1 MAKKKIS
8 NKQKLIALKKAN
20 LENAREFVQKNFDA
34 ISKGRI
40 DYKSLDTTAKRVF
53 NAKRNFENTF
63 TYKNK
68 FLKNP
73 FNILNQLRAKR
84 PGEEGTIPYGVT
96 DLTNL
101 FPEKILRNLLNAPV
115 TIDFE
120 SWKESLGKGKFKKYR
135 QKNGKLL
142 DILDRLK
149 SYQKQ
154 GFNIMV
160 KELDIKDPKTGKVIK
175 AGEIKTGNQAFEAL
189 KKFEQDKQDEFWNDR
204 KDELETIEIVYK
216 KIMIDPED
224 ETIRIDLNKAKA
236 TPKGGTY

>member
-1 MAKKKIS
+1 MAKKRIS
-8 NKQKLIALKKAN
+8 NKQRLIQLKKQN
-20 LENAREFVQKNFDA
+20 LENARSFVEKNFDA
-34 ISKGRI
+34 IDKGRI
-40 DYKSLDTTAKRVF
+40 DYKSLDTTTKRVF
-53 NAKRNFENTF
+53 KAKKNFANTF

-73 FNILNQLRAKR
+73 FNILSQLRAKS
-84 PGEEGTIPYGVT
+84 PGEKGTIPYGVT

-101 FPEKILRNLLNAPV
+101 FPEKILRNLLNTPV

-154 GFNIMV
+154 GFKIIV
-160 KELDIKDPKTGKVIK
+160 KTLDIKDADGKVIK
-175 AGEIKTGNQAFEAL
+175 KGEDKIDNDAFVAL
-189 KKFEQDKQDEFWNDR
+189 KNFEQQKQDEFWADR
-204 KDELETIEIVYK
+204 KDELETIEIIYR
-216 KIMIDPED
+216 KIIIDPED
-224 ETIRIDLNKAKA
+224 ETITIDLKKAKA
-236 TPKGGTY
+236 EPKGGTY

>member
-1 MAKKKIS
+1 MAKKNIS
-8 NKQKLIALKKAN
+8 KKQKLVALKKAD
-20 LENAREFVQKNFDA
+20 LQKAREFVDKNFEA
-34 ISKGRI
+34 INKGRV
-40 DYKSLDTTAKRVF
+40 DYKSLNTTQKRVF

-73 FNILNQLRAKR
+73 FNILNQLRAKA
-84 PGEEGTIPYGVT
+84 PGEKGTIPYGVT

-120 SWKESLGKGKFKKYR
+120 SWKESLGKGRFKKYR

-154 GFNIMV
+154 GFKIIV
-160 KELDIKDPKTGKVIK
+160 KDLKGDTKIDNE
-175 AGEIKTGNQAFEAL
+175 AFVAL
-189 KKFEQDKQDEFWNDR
+189 KNFEQQKQDEFWQDR

-216 KIMIDPED
+216 KIQIDPED
-224 ETIRIDLNKAKA
+224 ETITIDHKKPKA

>member
-8 NKQKLIALKKAN
+8 NKQKLIALKKAD
-20 LENAREFVQKNFDA
+20 LEKAREFVNKNFDA
-34 ISKGRI
+34 INKGRI
-40 DYKSLDTTAKRVF
+40 DYKSLDTTAKKVF
-53 NAKRNFENTF
+53 NAKRNFDNTF

-73 FNILNQLRAKR
+73 FNILNQLRAKA
-84 PGEEGTIPYGVT
+84 PGEKGTIPYGVT

-101 FPEKILRNLLNAPV
+101 FPEKILRSLLNAPV

-120 SWKESLGKGKFKKYR
+120 SWKESLGKGRFKKYR

-149 SYQKQ
+149 AYQKQ
-154 GFNIMV
+154 GFKIIV
-160 KELDIKDPKTGKVIK
+160 KDLN
-175 AGEIKTGNQAFEAL
+175 GETKIDNDAFVAL
-189 KKFEQDKQDEFWNDR
+189 KNFEQQKQDEFSQDR

-216 KIMIDPED
+216 KIQIDPED
-224 ETIRIDLNKAKA
+224 ETITIDLKKAKA

>member
-34 ISKGRI
+34 INKGKI

-53 NAKRNFENTF
+53 NAKKNLENTF

-84 PGEEGTIPYGVT
+84 PGEKGVIPYGQR

-101 FPEKILRNLLNAPV
+101 FPEKILRTLLNTPV

-154 GFNIMV
+154 GFKIIV
-160 KELDIKDPKTGKVIK
+160 KDLN
-175 AGEIKTGNQAFEAL
+175 GNNQVNNDAFVAL
-189 KKFEQDKQDEFWNDR
+189 KNFEQQKQDEFWADR
-204 KDELETIEIVYK
+204 KDELETIEIIYR
-216 KIMIDPED
+216 KIVIDPED
-224 ETIRIDLNKAKA
+224 ETITIDLKKAKA
-236 TPKGGTY
+236 EPKGGTY

>member
-20 LENAREFVQKNFDA
+20 LDNAREFVQKNFDA

-53 NAKRNFENTF
+53 NAKKNFKNTF

-68 FLKNP
+68 FVKNP

-84 PGEEGTIPYGVT
+84 PGEKGVIPYGVT

-101 FPEKILRNLLNAPV
+101 FPEKILRTLLNTPV

-154 GFNIMV
+154 GFKIIV
-160 KELDIKDPKTGKVIK
+160 KDLN
-175 AGEIKTGNQAFEAL
+175 GNNQVNNDAFVAL
-189 KKFEQDKQDEFWNDR
+189 KNFEQQKQDEFWADR
-204 KDELETIEIVYK
+204 KDELETIEIIYR
-216 KIMIDPED
+216 KIVIDPED
-224 ETIRIDLNKAKA
+224 ETITIDLKKAKA
-236 TPKGGTY
+236 EPKGGTY

>member
-1 MAKKKIS
+1 MAKKRIS

-20 LENAREFVQKNFDA
+20 LANAREFVQNNFDA
-34 ISKGRI
+34 ISKGKI
-40 DYKSLDTTAKRVF
+40 DYKSLDTTTKRVF

-84 PGEEGTIPYGVT
+84 PGEKGVIPYGVT

-101 FPEKILRNLLNAPV
+101 FPEKILRTLLNTPV

-120 SWKESLGKGKFKKYR
+120 SWKESLGKGNFKKYR

-154 GFNIMV
+154 GFKIIV
-160 KELDIKDPKTGKVIK
+160 KDLN
-175 AGEIKTGNQAFEAL
+175 GNTQINNDAFVAL
-189 KKFEQDKQDEFWNDR
+189 KNFEQQKQDEFWADR
-204 KDELETIEIVYK
+204 KDELETIEIIYR
-216 KIMIDPED
+216 KIIIDPED
-224 ETIRIDLNKAKA
+224 ETITIDLKKAKA
-236 TPKGGTY
+236 EPKGGTY

>member
-34 ISKGRI
+34 INKGKI

-53 NAKRNFENTF
+53 NAKKNLENTF

-84 PGEEGTIPYGVT
+84 PGDKGVIPYGQR

-101 FPEKILRNLLNAPV
+101 FPEKILRTLLNTPV

-154 GFNIMV
+154 GFKIIV
-160 KELDIKDPKTGKVIK
+160 KDLN
-175 AGEIKTGNQAFEAL
+175 GNNQVNNDAFVAL
-189 KKFEQDKQDEFWNDR
+189 KNFEQQKQDEFWADR
-204 KDELETIEIVYK
+204 KDELETIEIIYR
-216 KIMIDPED
+216 KIVIDPED
-224 ETIRIDLNKAKA
+224 ETITIDLKKAKA
-236 TPKGGTY
+236 EPKGGTY

>member
-34 ISKGRI
+34 ISKGKI

-53 NAKRNFENTF
+53 NAKKNFENTF

-68 FLKNP
+68 FVKNP
-73 FNILNQLRAKR
+73 FNILNQLKAKR
-84 PGEEGTIPYGVT
+84 PGEKGVIPYGVT

-101 FPEKILRNLLNAPV
+101 FPEKILRTLLNTPV

-154 GFNIMV
+154 GFKIIV
-160 KELDIKDPKTGKVIK
+160 KDLNGDSKINND
-175 AGEIKTGNQAFEAL
+175 AFVAL
-189 KKFEQDKQDEFWNDR
+189 KNFEQQKQDEFWADR
-204 KDELETIEIVYK
+204 KDELETIEIIYR
-216 KIMIDPED
+216 KIVIDPED
-224 ETIRIDLNKAKA
+224 ETITIDLKKAKA
-236 TPKGGTY
+236 EPKGGTY

>member
-20 LENAREFVQKNFDA
+20 LDNAREFVQKNFDA
-34 ISKGRI
+34 ISKGKI

-53 NAKRNFENTF
+53 NAKKNFENTF

-68 FLKNP
+68 FVKNP

-84 PGEEGTIPYGVT
+84 PGEKGVIPYGVT

-101 FPEKILRNLLNAPV
+101 FPEKILRTLLNTPV

-154 GFNIMV
+154 GFKIIV
-160 KELDIKDPKTGKVIK
+160 KDLNGDSKV
-175 AGEIKTGNQAFEAL
+175 NNDAFVAL
-189 KKFEQDKQDEFWNDR
+189 KNFEQQKQDEFWADR
-204 KDELETIEIVYK
+204 KDELETIEIIYR
-216 KIMIDPED
+216 KIVIDPED
-224 ETIRIDLNKAKA
+224 ETITIDLKKAKA
-236 TPKGGTY
+236 EPKGGTY

>member
-34 ISKGRI
+34 ISKGKI

-53 NAKRNFENTF
+53 NAKKNFENTF

-68 FLKNP
+68 FVKNP

-84 PGEEGTIPYGVT
+84 PGEKGVIPYGVT

-101 FPEKILRNLLNAPV
+101 FPEKILRTLLNTPV

-154 GFNIMV
+154 GFKIIV
-160 KELDIKDPKTGKVIK
+160 KDLNGDSKINND
-175 AGEIKTGNQAFEAL
+175 AFVAL
-189 KKFEQDKQDEFWNDR
+189 KNFEQQKQDEFWADR
-204 KDELETIEIVYK
+204 KDELETIEIIYR
-216 KIMIDPED
+216 KIVIDPED
-224 ETIRIDLNKAKA
+224 ETITIDLKKAKA
-236 TPKGGTY
+236 EPKGGTY

>member
-1 MAKKKIS
+1 MAKKRIS

-20 LENAREFVQKNFDA
+20 LTNAREFVQNNFDA
-34 ISKGRI
+34 ISKGKI
-40 DYKSLDTTAKRVF
+40 DYKSLDTTTKRVF
-53 NAKRNFENTF
+53 NAKKNFENTF

-68 FLKNP
+68 FVKNP

-84 PGEEGTIPYGVT
+84 PGEKGVIPYGVT

-101 FPEKILRNLLNAPV
+101 FPEKILRTLLNTPV

-120 SWKESLGKGKFKKYR
+120 SWKESLGKGNFKKYR

-154 GFNIMV
+154 GFKIIV
-160 KELDIKDPKTGKVIK
+160 KDLN
-175 AGEIKTGNQAFEAL
+175 GNTQVNNDAFVAL
-189 KKFEQDKQDEFWNDR
+189 KNFEQQKQDEFWADR
-204 KDELETIEIVYK
+204 KDELETIEIIYR
-216 KIMIDPED
+216 KIIIDPED
-224 ETIRIDLNKAKA
+224 ETITIDLKKAKA
-236 TPKGGTY
+236 EPKGGTY

>member
-1 MAKKKIS
+1 MAKKRIS

-20 LENAREFVQKNFDA
+20 LANAREFVQNNFDA
-34 ISKGRI
+34 ISKGKI
-40 DYKSLDTTAKRVF
+40 DYKSLDTTTKRVF
-53 NAKRNFENTF
+53 NAKKNFENTF

-68 FLKNP
+68 FVKNP

-84 PGEEGTIPYGVT
+84 PGEKGVIPYGVT

-101 FPEKILRNLLNAPV
+101 FPEKILRTLLNTPV

-120 SWKESLGKGKFKKYR
+120 SWKESLGKGNFKKYR

-154 GFNIMV
+154 GFKIIV
-160 KELDIKDPKTGKVIK
+160 KDLN
-175 AGEIKTGNQAFEAL
+175 GNTQVNNDAFVAL
-189 KKFEQDKQDEFWNDR
+189 KNFEQQKQDEFWADR
-204 KDELETIEIVYK
+204 KDELETIEIIYR
-216 KIMIDPED
+216 KIIIDPED
-224 ETIRIDLNKAKA
+224 ETITIDLKKAKA
-236 TPKGGTY
+236 EPKGGTY

>member
-34 ISKGRI
+34 INKGKI

-53 NAKRNFENTF
+53 NAKKNLENTF

-84 PGEEGTIPYGVT
+84 PGEKGVIPYGQT

-101 FPEKILRNLLNAPV
+101 FPEKILRTLLNTPV

-154 GFNIMV
+154 GFKIIV
-160 KELDIKDPKTGKVIK
+160 KDLN
-175 AGEIKTGNQAFEAL
+175 GNNQVNNEAFVAL
-189 KKFEQDKQDEFWNDR
+189 KNFEQQKQDEFWADR
-204 KDELETIEIVYK
+204 KDELETIEIIYR
-216 KIMIDPED
+216 KIVIDPED
-224 ETIRIDLNKAKA
+224 ETITIDLKKAKA
-236 TPKGGTY
+236 EPKGGTY

>member
-34 ISKGRI
+34 ISKGKI

-53 NAKRNFENTF
+53 NAKKNFENTF

-68 FLKNP
+68 FVKNP

-84 PGEEGTIPYGVT
+84 PGEKGVIPYGVT

-101 FPEKILRNLLNAPV
+101 FPEKILRTLLNTPV

-154 GFNIMV
+154 GFKIIV
-160 KELDIKDPKTGKVIK
+160 KDLNGDSKV
-175 AGEIKTGNQAFEAL
+175 NNDAFVAL
-189 KKFEQDKQDEFWNDR
+189 KNFEQQKQDEFWADR
-204 KDELETIEIVYK
+204 KDELETIEIIYR
-216 KIMIDPED
+216 KIVIDPED
-224 ETIRIDLNKAKA
+224 ETITIDLKKAKA
-236 TPKGGTY
+236 EPKGGTY

>member
-1 MAKKKIS
+1 MAKKRIS

-20 LENAREFVQKNFDA
+20 LANAREFVQNNFDA
-34 ISKGRI
+34 ISKGKI
-40 DYKSLDTTAKRVF
+40 DYKSLDTTTKRVF

-84 PGEEGTIPYGVT
+84 PGEKGTIPYGVT

-101 FPEKILRNLLNAPV
+101 FPEKILRNLLNTPV

-154 GFNIMV
+154 GFKIIV
-160 KELDIKDPKTGKVIK
+160 KDLN
-175 AGEIKTGNQAFEAL
+175 GNTQINNDAFVAL
-189 KKFEQDKQDEFWNDR
+189 KNFEQQKQDEFWADR
-204 KDELETIEIVYK
+204 QDELETIEIIYR
-216 KIMIDPED
+216 KIIIDPED
-224 ETIRIDLNKAKA
+224 ETITIDLKKAKA
-236 TPKGGTY
+236 EPKGGTY

>member
-34 ISKGRI
+34 ISKGKI

-53 NAKRNFENTF
+53 NAKKNFENTF

-68 FLKNP
+68 FVKNP

-84 PGEEGTIPYGVT
+84 PGEKGVIPYGVT

-101 FPEKILRNLLNAPV
+101 FPEKILRTLLNTPV

-142 DILDRLK
+142 DILYRLK

-154 GFNIMV
+154 CFKIIV
-160 KELDIKDPKTGKVIK
+160 KDLNGDSKV
-175 AGEIKTGNQAFEAL
+175 NNDAFVAL
-189 KKFEQDKQDEFWNDR
+189 KNFEQQKQDEFWADR
-204 KDELETIEIVYK
+204 KDELETIEIIYR
-216 KIMIDPED
+216 KIVIDPED
-224 ETIRIDLNKAKA
+224 ETITIDLKKAKA
-236 TPKGGTY
+236 EPKGGTY

>member
-34 ISKGRI
+34 ISKGKI

-53 NAKRNFENTF
+53 NAKKNIENTF

-68 FLKNP
+68 FVKNP

-84 PGEEGTIPYGVT
+84 PGEKGVIPYGVT

-101 FPEKILRNLLNAPV
+101 FPEKILRTLLNTPV

-154 GFNIMV
+154 GFKIIV
-160 KELDIKDPKTGKVIK
+160 KDLNGDSKV
-175 AGEIKTGNQAFEAL
+175 NNDAFVAL
-189 KKFEQDKQDEFWNDR
+189 KNFEQQKQDEFWADR
-204 KDELETIEIVYK
+204 KDELETIEIIYR
-216 KIMIDPED
+216 KIVIDPED
-224 ETIRIDLNKAKA
+224 ETITIDLKKAKA
-236 TPKGGTY
+236 EPKGGTY

>member
-34 ISKGRI
+34 ISKGQI

-53 NAKRNFENTF
+53 NAKKNFENTF

-68 FLKNP
+68 FVKNP

-84 PGEEGTIPYGVT
+84 PGEKGVIPYGVT

-101 FPEKILRNLLNAPV
+101 FPEKILRTLLNTPV

-154 GFNIMV
+154 GFKIIV
-160 KELDIKDPKTGKVIK
+160 KDLNGDSKV
-175 AGEIKTGNQAFEAL
+175 NNDAFVAL
-189 KKFEQDKQDEFWNDR
+189 KNFEQQKQDEFWADR
-204 KDELETIEIVYK
+204 KDELETIEIIYR
-216 KIMIDPED
+216 KIVIDPED
-224 ETIRIDLNKAKA
+224 ETITIDLKKAKA
-236 TPKGGTY
+236 EPKGGTY

>member
-34 ISKGRI
+34 ISKGKI

-53 NAKRNFENTF
+53 NAKKNFENTF

-68 FLKNP
+68 FVKNP

-84 PGEEGTIPYGVT
+84 PGEKGVIPYGVT

-101 FPEKILRNLLNAPV
+101 FPEKILRTLLNTPV

-154 GFNIMV
+154 GFKIIV
-160 KELDIKDPKTGKVIK
+160 KDLNGDSKV
-175 AGEIKTGNQAFEAL
+175 NNDAFVAL
-189 KKFEQDKQDEFWNDR
+189 KNFEQQKQDEFWADR
-204 KDELETIEIVYK
+204 KDELETIEIIYR
-216 KIMIDPED
+216 KIVIDPED
-224 ETIRIDLNKAKA
+224 ETITLDLKKAKA
-236 TPKGGTY
+236 EPKGGTY

>member
-34 ISKGRI
+34 INKGKI

-53 NAKRNFENTF
+53 NAKKNLENTF

-84 PGEEGTIPYGVT
+84 PGEKGTIPYGVT

-101 FPEKILRNLLNAPV
+101 FPEKILRTLLNTPV

-120 SWKESLGKGKFKKYR
+120 SWKESLGKGRFKKYR

-142 DILDRLK
+142 DILNRLK

-154 GFNIMV
+154 GFKIIV
-160 KELDIKDPKTGKVIK
+160 KELDIKDPKTGKLIK
-175 AGEIKTGNQAFEAL
+175 AGETKIDNEAFVAL
-189 KKFEQDKQDEFWNDR
+189 KNFEQQKQDEFWADR
-204 KDELETIEIVYK
+204 KDELETIEIIYK
-216 KIMIDPED
+216 KIQIDPED
-224 ETIRIDLNKAKA
+224 ETITIDLNKAKA

>member
-1 MAKKKIS
+1 MAKKRIS

-20 LENAREFVQKNFDA
+20 LANSREFVQNNFDA
-34 ISKGRI
+34 ISKGKI
-40 DYKSLDTTAKRVF
+40 DYKSLDTTTKRVF
-53 NAKRNFENTF
+53 NAKKNFENTF

-68 FLKNP
+68 FVKNP

-84 PGEEGTIPYGVT
+84 PGEKGVIPYGVT

-101 FPEKILRNLLNAPV
+101 FPEKILRTLLNTPV

-120 SWKESLGKGKFKKYR
+120 SWKESLGKGNFKKYR

-154 GFNIMV
+154 GFKIIV
-160 KELDIKDPKTGKVIK
+160 KDLN
-175 AGEIKTGNQAFEAL
+175 GNTQVNNDAFVAL
-189 KKFEQDKQDEFWNDR
+189 KNFEQQKQDEFWADR
-204 KDELETIEIVYK
+204 KDELETIEIIYR
-216 KIMIDPED
+216 KIIIDPED
-224 ETIRIDLNKAKA
+224 ETITIDLKKAKA
-236 TPKGGTY
+236 EPKGGTY

>member
-34 ISKGRI
+34 INKGKI

-53 NAKRNFENTF
+53 NAKKNFENTF

-84 PGEEGTIPYGVT
+84 PGEKGVIPYGQR

-101 FPEKILRNLLNAPV
+101 FPEKILRTLLNTPV

-154 GFNIMV
+154 GFKIIV
-160 KELDIKDPKTGKVIK
+160 KDLN
-175 AGEIKTGNQAFEAL
+175 GNNQVNNDAFVAL
-189 KKFEQDKQDEFWNDR
+189 KNFEQQKQDEFWADR
-204 KDELETIEIVYK
+204 KDELETIEIIYR
-216 KIMIDPED
+216 KIVIDPED
-224 ETIRIDLNKAKA
+224 ETITIDLKKAKA
-236 TPKGGTY
+236 EPKGGTY

>member
-20 LENAREFVQKNFDA
+20 LDKAREFVQKNFDA
-34 ISKGRI
+34 INKGRI
-40 DYKSLDTTAKRVF
+40 DYKSLDTTAKKVF

-73 FNILNQLRAKR
+73 FNILNQLRAKG
-84 PGEEGTIPYGVT
+84 PGEKGTIPFGVT

-101 FPEKILRNLLNAPV
+101 FPEKILRTLLNTPV

-120 SWKESLGKGKFKKYR
+120 SWKESLGKGRFKKYR

-149 SYQKQ
+149 TYQKQ
-154 GFNIMV
+154 GFKIIV
-160 KELDIKDPKTGKVIK
+160 KELDIKGPDGKVIQK
-175 AGEIKTGNQAFEAL
+175 GAIKEGNNAFVAL
-189 KKFEQDKQDEFWNDR
+189 KKFEEDKQNEFWEDR

-216 KIMIDPED
+216 KIIIDPED
-224 ETIRIDLNKAKA
+224 ETITIDLNKAKA

>member
-1 MAKKKIS
+1 MAKKRIS
-8 NKQKLIALKKAN
+8 KKQQLAALKKAN
-20 LENAREFVQKNFDA
+20 LQNARQFVDKNFNDIA
-34 ISKGRI
+34 KGKI

-53 NAKRNFENTF
+53 NAKKNFQNTF

-68 FLKNP
+68 FVKNP
-73 FNILNQLRAKR
+73 FNILNQLRAKA
-84 PGEEGTIPYGVT
+84 PGEKGVIPYGVT

-101 FPEKILRNLLNAPV
+101 FPEKILRTLLSTPV

-120 SWKESLGKGKFKKYR
+120 SWKDSLGKGKFKKYR

-154 GFNIMV
+154 GFKIIV
-160 KELDIKDPKTGKVIK
+160 KDLN
-175 AGEIKTGNQAFEAL
+175 GNNQVNNDAFVAL
-189 KKFEQDKQDEFWNDR
+189 KNFEQQKQDEFWADR
-204 KDELETIEIVYK
+204 KDELETIEIIYR
-216 KIMIDPED
+216 KIVIDPED
-224 ETIRIDLNKAKA
+224 ETITIDLKKAKA

>member
-1 MAKKKIS
+1 MAKKNIS
-8 NKQKLIALKKAN
+8 KKQKLVALKKAD
-20 LENAREFVQKNFDA
+20 LQKAREFVDKNFEA
-34 ISKGRI
+34 INKGRV
-40 DYKSLDTTAKRVF
+40 DYKSLNTTQKRVF

-73 FNILNQLRAKR
+73 FNILNQLRAKA
-84 PGEEGTIPYGVT
+84 PGEKGTIPYGVT

-120 SWKESLGKGKFKKYR
+120 SWKESLGKGRFKKYR

-154 GFNIMV
+154 GFKIIV
-160 KELDIKDPKTGKVIK
+160 KDLKGDTKIDNE
-175 AGEIKTGNQAFEAL
+175 AFVAL
-189 KKFEQDKQDEFWNDR
+189 KNFEQQKQDEFWQDR

-216 KIMIDPED
+216 KIQIDPED
-224 ETIRIDLNKAKA
+224 ETITIDLKKAKA

>member
-34 ISKGRI
+34 ISKGKI

-53 NAKRNFENTF
+53 NAKKNFQNTF

-68 FLKNP
+68 FVKNP

-84 PGEEGTIPYGVT
+84 PGEKGVIPYGVT

-101 FPEKILRNLLNAPV
+101 FPEKILRTLLNTPV

-154 GFNIMV
+154 GFKIIV
-160 KELDIKDPKTGKVIK
+160 KDLNGDSKV
-175 AGEIKTGNQAFEAL
+175 NNDAFVAL
-189 KKFEQDKQDEFWNDR
+189 KNFEQQKQDEFWADR
-204 KDELETIEIVYK
+204 KDELETIEIIYR
-216 KIMIDPED
+216 KIVIDPED
-224 ETIRIDLNKAKA
+224 ETITIDLKKAKA
-236 TPKGGTY
+236 EPKGGTY